1 MKEKEINYIGR
12 FWDRVGMD
20 EVVELSEVGG
30 EDIVEIEKVK

>member
-1 MKEKEINYIGR
+1 MKEKEINSIER
-12 FWDRVGMD
+12 FWDRVGVD